1 MEGLD
6 VVNKENPFKDAQNV
20 EQLLCQ
26 LVGSA
31 SMCWEHVDRAGVF
44 QSDRALEFSKAA
56 LDRFLEFGYDA

>member
-6 VVNKENPFKDAQNV
+6 VVNQENPFKDAQNV

-44 QSDRALEFSKAA
+44 QSDRALELSKAA
-56 LDRFLEFGYDA
+56 LAKLNDLVYL